1 VAEGGE
7 MAGGEGGGD
16 ARADNEDG
24 GCCGEMGRASMVRV
38 GVGVRGV
45 PVGCSRMGD
54 GERRER

>member
-1 VAEGGE
+1 